1 MLKIRIYRK
10 GAQRECI
17 KMKIRE
23 FFEALNKKQWLLFNK
38 KAGTKK
44 EVYLWIAYPYFFSG
58 VLFGAIVAAMSTKYN
73 NNIAFGFADIII
85 IVISFVALLLLI
97 YTVYYNDKSNG
108 YIDAIHE
115 HSLKCRKIK
124 AEKLGIKLDEKYNIK
139 EE

>member
-1 MLKIRIYRK
+1 
-10 GAQRECI
+10 
-17 KMKIRE
+17 MKIRE

-58 VLFGAIVAAMSTKYN
+58 VLFGAIVAAMSARYN
-73 NNIAFGFADIII
+73 NNITNITFDFADIII
-85 IVISFVALLLLI
+85 IAIAFVVLLLLI
-97 YTVYYNDKSNG
+97 YTIYYNDKSNG

-115 HSLKCRKIK
+115 HSLKRRKIN

>member
-1 MLKIRIYRK
+1 
-10 GAQRECI
+10 
-17 KMKIRE
+17 MKIRE
-23 FFEALNKKQWLLFNK
+23 FFEALNKTLNKKQWLLFNK

-58 VLFGAIVAAMSTKYN
+58 VFFGAIVAAIAASYEYN
-73 NNIAFGFADIII
+73 NNITFDFADIII
-85 IVISFVALLLLI
+85 IAIAFVALLLLI
-97 YTVYYNDKSNG
+97 YTIYYNDKSNG